1 MSVSPWVEP
10 APALLVEAVRDGGGG
25 GLVDDA
31 EDAQAR
37 DGARVQGLTRVHFSA
52 QLELQLQDT
61 FTSYFGL
68 YGG

>member
-1 MSVSPWVEP
+1 
-10 APALLVEAVRDGGGG
+10 
-25 GLVDDA
+25 
-31 EDAQAR
+31 
-37 DGARVQGLTRVHFSA
+37 LTRVHFSA